1 MKMFPL
7 DVSWS
12 VLRFFF
18 FSSTCRFGQY
28 GLWDGYSELYPDGD
42 LVYTIG
48 VSDYTKDWFYAQAP
62 RSDFCIID
70 CLYNLAKDYH
80 ASLL

>member
-1 MKMFPL
+1 M
-7 DVSWS
+7 
-12 VLRFFF
+12 
-18 FSSTCRFGQY
+18 GI
-28 GLWDGYSELYPDGD
+28 WDRYSELYPDAD

-70 CLYNLAKDYH
+70 YLYNLAKDYH
-80 ASLL
+80 ASLLHLLLLDFLSYTLYTMY